1 MKIRM
6 LLSLMVLFAA
16 MTAPALAGPPEVPA
30 TPAPVD
36 AVLLTQPFTLD
47 EPYEYKW
54 QAGNIMVKQG
64 LLLVIDVDPDLV
76 IPRQTPEPVLFVGNA
91 TAERVNSGY
100 PSGKVVAIVPGTVD
114 LSTAPIWFGE
124 PMLPEQV
131 TAAIAT
137 SQRARADEAGIG
149 PISATVL
156 DAALDSGGSVLKL
169 ADYDALRRRAAELI
183 QQYAAGEEDLAMGIL
198 APKVGE

>member
-1 MKIRM
+1 M
-6 LLSLMVLFAA
+6 LFSLMVLFAT
-16 MTAPALAGPPEVPA
+16 MTAPVPAGPPEVPA

-36 AVLLTQPFTLD
+36 AVLLAQPFTLD
-47 EPYEYKW
+47 EPYEFQW
-54 QAGNIMVKQG
+54 QAGNIMVKRG
-64 LLLVIDVDPDLV
+64 LLLVLEVDPDLV
-76 IPRQTPEPVLFVGNA
+76 IPRQTPEPVLYVGNG

-114 LSTAPIWFGE
+114 LAAAPIWFGD

-131 TAAIAT
+131 TAGIAA

-149 PISATVL
+149 PVGADLPES
-156 DAALDSGGSVLKL
+156 ALDSDGSVVKL
-169 ADYDALRRRAAELI
+169 ADYDALRRRAAELVA
-183 QQYAAGEEDLAMGIL
+183 QFAAGEEDLATGIL